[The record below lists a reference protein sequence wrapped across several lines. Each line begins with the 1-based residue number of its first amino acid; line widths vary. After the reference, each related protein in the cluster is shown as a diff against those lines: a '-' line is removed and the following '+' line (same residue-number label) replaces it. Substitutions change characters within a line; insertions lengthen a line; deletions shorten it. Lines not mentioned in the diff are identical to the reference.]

1 MIIGS
6 LLDTD
11 YKICS
16 KCGIEKELFEFYLEK
31 LGKDGFR
38 GDCKECVKKYK
49 AKHYQKY
56 KKRINKQ
63 KKRYKDKN
71 KNKYK
76 KYHNEYNKKRRKK
89 DIKFKLCCYL
99 RSRLNLALKGNTKS
113 LSTMMLIG
121 CEIDYLIYHIQNQFK
136 RSMNWN
142 NYGSYWEIDHIK
154 PCAKF
159 DLSKKSE
166 QLKCFNYMNLQSLT
180 KFENKKKGK
189 S

>member
-1 MIIGS
+1 MIK
-6 LLDTD
+6 T
-11 YKICS
+11 KICT
-16 KCGIEKELFEFYLEK
+16 KCKKEKDLSEFYKEK
-31 LGKDGFR
+31 LGKQGLR

-49 AKHYQKY
+49 IKHYQKY

-63 KKRYKDKN
+63 KKQYKDKN

-89 DIKFKLCCYL
+89 DIKFKLGCYL
-99 RSRLNLALKGNTKS
+99 RSRLNLALKGNIKS
-113 LSTMMLIG
+113 LSTMFLIG
-121 CEIDYLIYHIQNQFK
+121 CEIDYLMFHLQKKFK

-142 NYGSYWEIDHIK
+142 NYGSYWELDHIK
-154 PCAKF
+154 PCSSF

-166 QLKCFNYMNLQSLT
+166 QLKCFNYINLQPLT
-180 KFENKKKGK
+180 KFENRKKGK